1 MDEKIIEF
9 NSIIEK
15 ILIIENKDNYKT
27 LQNILTIEEWIKLI
41 KIWSESTSLLRINN
55 FKTEFNKI
63 KNLEHS
69 KYYDCLFLWLQYYTD
84 QITYKTKI

>member
-55 FKTEFNKI
+55 FKTEFKKI